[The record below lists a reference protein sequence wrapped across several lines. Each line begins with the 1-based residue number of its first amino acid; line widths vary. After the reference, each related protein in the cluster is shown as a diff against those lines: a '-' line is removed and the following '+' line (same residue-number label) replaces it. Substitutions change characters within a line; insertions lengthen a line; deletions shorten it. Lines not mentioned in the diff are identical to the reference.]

1 VDISGSR
8 YFPFTKETAEPNYL
22 TWEAKLES
30 AFKQVDYM
38 LKMMFLVTET
48 SPDAFGLSESSM
60 ADSGIALKYRLMRL
74 FSKIARKKMYYD
86 SGIKE
91 LLYKAQLMDVYH
103 NNKNYEP
110 ERPSATWRDGIPD
123 DPKEL
128 SEITENL
135 NRAKAIS
142 VEQKV
147 RKNNPDKSEDW
158 IQKETARVETEIDE
172 ANNSAPQTI

>member
-1 VDISGSR
+1 
-8 YFPFTKETAEPNYL
+8 
-22 TWEAKLES
+22 
-30 AFKQVDYM
+30 
-38 LKMMFLVTET
+38 
-48 SPDAFGLSESSM
+48 
-60 ADSGIALKYRLMRL
+60 
-74 FSKIARKKMYYD
+74 
-86 SGIKE
+86 
-91 LLYKAQLMDVYH
+91 MDVYH